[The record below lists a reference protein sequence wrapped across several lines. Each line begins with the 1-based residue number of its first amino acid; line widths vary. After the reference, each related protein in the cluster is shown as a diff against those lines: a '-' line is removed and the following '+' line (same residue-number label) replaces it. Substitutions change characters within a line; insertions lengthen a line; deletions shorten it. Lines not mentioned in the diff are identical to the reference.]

1 MLLAVCAVL
10 LPFNL
15 ITILLLIALWG
26 GYYEF
31 IQIGIFNYVSRHKDS
46 DEYATSFG
54 RIYVFEYM
62 SYVIAPIIAGILVIQ
77 GKVPIYVLAI
87 ACVVTAMLFILP
99 LQKLHQ
105 RREKPLL
112 TYETKVNFN
121 IKKEIES
128 LKKVWQIA
136 FVMLI
141 AVFMYNI
148 WLSFVW
154 TLIPIQSTISN
165 PIIAGLITATFTIP
179 LATLQGIGGKTA
191 DMYGKNL
198 TFITGFFVATVFTL
212 LFGLQTQLIIK
223 ILDALMASTGFAF
236 AYPAIMGET
245 SFSSLGHKKD
255 LGNVSG
261 LQRIFVNAGYAL
273 GPILGGVFAHFVGLQ
288 KSFTPLGILM
298 LLSFLVIVVCMLHFH
313 LKGGKNRGLVM
324 ELTF

>member
-1 MLLAVCAVL
+1 MRRKFVRIKSIQYVIAISTIWAIADGLVSFYLPIQMQEYLHNIIVFGIIFGASSGVGALADIVLGVESTLFKYTTYLLLGLIGTVLLAVCAVL

-179 LATLQGIGGKTA
+179 LATLQGIGEKPQICMGKTSPS
-191 DMYGKNL
+191 L
-198 TFITGFFVATVFTL
+198 PVFL
-212 LFGLQTQLIIK
+212 
-223 ILDALMASTGFAF
+223 
-236 AYPAIMGET
+236 
-245 SFSSLGHKKD
+245 
-255 LGNVSG
+255 
-261 LQRIFVNAGYAL
+261 
-273 GPILGGVFAHFVGLQ
+273 
-288 KSFTPLGILM
+288 
-298 LLSFLVIVVCMLHFH
+298 
-313 LKGGKNRGLVM
+313 
-324 ELTF
+324 